1 MDKVK
6 RLFIAISVFMMLFVA
21 CLHAHS
27 TPMIGAQV
35 IIEPGQTNEEI
46 DVWFRRMHENGMKVC
61 RIRMFE
67 DYMRK
72 PDGTWDYTLF
82 DIAFKCAEKYDVSI
96 FATLFPSAPDNSLG
110 GFKFPLS
117 KDHEQQIAIYI
128 KNVVNHFKS
137 FKSFYG
143 WVLIN
148 EPGNGEVPN
157 NEYAQEKFNDWKA
170 KQTVPDYNSRG
181 YNTSI
186 VNFDKEKFLVDYN
199 TWYLDWLAKE
209 VAKYDTKHEVHVN
222 NHQIFENVAE
232 YDFPSW
238 RKLLTSLGASAHPSW
253 HFGYFNRNQYTM
265 AMAANCNIIRS
276 GAGHLPFWV
285 TELQGGNNTYSG
297 VKAFCPTAQEVTQWL
312 WTSIGVGAKGIIYW
326 CLNPRSIGEE
336 AGEWALLDFQ
346 NEASDRLRATA
357 KVAQCLK
364 ENEDSFNPA
373 QPLNS
378 PVSIIYTR
386 ESLWMEKKI
395 KYGIHTDMDYEGRL
409 PGGVMKSA
417 LAFYEIISE
426 NGLSPNLQE
435 INEYDWT
442 KKDYK
447 GEVIILAHQLSVPS
461 QHWDNIRYFV
471 KNGGK
476 LILEGLSV
484 FFDENMLSLHNT
496 GFPLEDICGGS
507 LKEIKC
513 IPGDFEANIIK
524 PINAHLW
531 QGYIHNQSAQV
542 ISEENGLVTA
552 TRKQFGKGEVI
563 WMPSLVGLGVWRSHN
578 KEVLSGILREELSS
592 VSDSF
597 PFYFDRHQNGLSMQ
611 ILKSEKKYITIITS
625 INKQLVNLNLVSA
638 QSRTPKCLFS
648 NDDRNVVVDNGIAI
662 YPHTTIVVGWK

>member
-1 MDKVK
+1 MKK
-6 RLFIAISVFMMLFVA
+6 LHIAFSIFIALLFT

-27 TPMIGAQV
+27 TPIIGAQV
-35 IIEPGQTNEEI
+35 IIEPGQTSDEI
-46 DVWFRRMHENGMKVC
+46 DVWFRRMHENGLRVC

-67 DYMRK
+67 DYMRQ

-82 DIAFKCAEKYDVSI
+82 DIAFKCAEKYDVRI

-128 KNVVNHFKS
+128 KNVVNHFKN
-137 FKSFYG
+137 FNSFYG

-157 NEYAQEKFNDWKA
+157 NEYAREKFKDWKA
-170 KQTVPDYNSRG
+170 KQIEPEYNSRG

-186 VNFDKEKFLVDYN
+186 VNFDNEKFLVDYN

-209 VAKYDTKHEVHVN
+209 VAKYDTKHEIHVN
-222 NHQIFENVAE
+222 NHQIFENIAE

-253 HFGYFNRNQYTM
+253 HFGYFNRNQYTL

-276 GAGHLPFWV
+276 GAGYLPFWV

-346 NEASDRLRATA
+346 NEASDRLNATS
-357 KVAQCLK
+357 KVANCLK
-364 ENEDSFNPA
+364 ENKDCFNHA
-373 QPLNS
+373 EPLKS

-386 ESLWMEKKI
+386 ESLWVEKKI
-395 KYGIHTDMDYEGRL
+395 KYGINTDLDYEGRL

-442 KKDYK
+442 KNNYK
-447 GEVIILAHQLSVPS
+447 GEVIILAHQISIPS
-461 QHWDNIRYFV
+461 KHWNNIRHFV
-471 KNGGK
+471 NNGGK
-476 LILEGLSV
+476 LILEGLSA

-496 GFPLEDICGGS
+496 GFPLEDICGGA
-507 LKEIKC
+507 LKEVKC
-513 IPGDFEANIIK
+513 IPGDFEANIVK
-524 PINAHLW
+524 PINTHLW
-531 QGYIHNQSAQV
+531 QGSIHSQSALV
-542 ISEENGLVTA
+542 LSEDNGQVTA
-552 TRKQFGKGEVI
+552 TRKQYGKGEVI
-563 WMPSLVGLGVWRSHN
+563 WMPSLVGLGAWRSHN
-578 KEVLSGILREELSS
+578 KDALSGILREELLSAS
-592 VSDSF
+592 NSF
-597 PFYFDRHQNGLSMQ
+597 PFYFDSHYNGVSMQ
-611 ILKSEKKYITIITS
+611 TLKTDNKYVTIIAST
-625 INKQLVNLNLVSA
+625 NMQPVNLNLLLTQHKNS
-638 QSRTPKCLFS
+638 KCLFS
-648 NDDRNVVVDNGIAI
+648 NDDRNVVADHKITI
-662 YPHTTIVVGWK
+662 YPYATIVIEWK